1 MKKLFLTLCILTG
14 IVPVAQPISQNMV
27 YAGTFGTALG
37 FGIATHYL
45 SHSLLL
51 SMAAAG
57 GSGFITYQIL
67 NQFTA
72 EGRLARARV
81 KFDYVTRNTLS
92 MREFHSDE
100 EFFKVLDATYVLS
113 DLPLITAYSDMA
125 FLITQGYD
133 ALSLLDAAKSE
144 SNFDLN
150 IIQQCDILI
159 PRIHRALG
167 LMTEAVRRIRSS
179 SEYIKQVKL
188 YKEMQAAKEK
198 LAVQKEIAH
207 SQHQIAQAQTQ
218 MAEAQMHQA
227 YNH

>member
-1 MKKLFLTLCILTG
+1 MKKLFLSLCVLTG
-14 IVPVAQPISQNMV
+14 IVPVTQPVSQNMV
-27 YAGTFGTALG
+27 YVGTFGTALG
-37 FGIATHYL
+37 FALATHAL
-45 SHSLLL
+45 SKNALL
-51 SMAAAG
+51 SAVAAG

-72 EGRLARARV
+72 EGRLTRART
-81 KFDYVTRNTLS
+81 KFDYVTRNTLA

-100 EFFKVLDATYVLS
+100 EFFKVLDAMYVLS
-113 DLPLITAYSDMA
+113 DLPLITAYNDMA

-218 MAEAQMHQA
+218 MAQAQMHQA